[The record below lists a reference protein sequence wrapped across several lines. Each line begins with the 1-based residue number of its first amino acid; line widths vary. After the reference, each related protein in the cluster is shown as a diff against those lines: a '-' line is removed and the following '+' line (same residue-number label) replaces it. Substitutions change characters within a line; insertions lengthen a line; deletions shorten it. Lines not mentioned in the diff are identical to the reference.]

1 MLFLTT
7 MITCFKDDRSK
18 KMRATDKYLKTLL
31 SYYEEEIEG
40 EAYFYGL
47 VEHFEEQEKLT
58 VLARVERRAAES
70 VVPLLEK
77 YELVPRDE
85 SELKIRGEGYVGRHA
100 SFDWFEFMTYM
111 VNRYPGYLE
120 DFTALE
126 RMAPEEDLCALN
138 DLTDH
143 EVAAIAFAKRELV
156 GDPDSL
162 APLYDY
168 LDPRR

>member
-7 MITCFKDDRSK
+7 TNKCFKDGRSK
-18 KMRATDKYLKTLL
+18 KMKATDEYLKTLL

-47 VEHFEEQEKLT
+47 VDHFEEQEKLT

-77 YELVPRDE
+77 YELAPRDE
-85 SELKIRGEGYVGRHA
+85 SELKTRGESYVGRHA

-138 DLTDH
+138 NLTDH
-143 EVAAIAFAKRELV
+143 EVAAIEFAKRELA

-168 LDPRR
+168 LNT

>member
-1 MLFLTT
+1 
-7 MITCFKDDRSK
+7 
-18 KMRATDKYLKTLL
+18 MRATDKYLKTLL

-47 VEHFEEQEKLT
+47 VDHFEQQEKLT

-85 SELKIRGEGYVGRHA
+85 SELKTRGEGYVVRHA
-100 SFDWFEFMTYM
+100 SLDWFEFMTYI

-120 DFTALE
+120 DFTTLE
-126 RMAPEEDLCALN
+126 RMAPEEDRYALN
-138 DLTDH
+138 NLTVH
-143 EVAAIAFAKRELV
+143 EVAAIEFAQRELT

-168 LDPRR
+168 LDPGR

>member
-1 MLFLTT
+1 
-7 MITCFKDDRSK
+7 
-18 KMRATDKYLKTLL
+18 MRATDKYLKTLL

-47 VEHFEEQEKLT
+47 ADHFEQQEKLT

-85 SELKIRGEGYVGRHA
+85 SELKTRGEGYVGRHA
-100 SFDWFEFMTYM
+100 SLDWFEFMTYI

-120 DFTALE
+120 DFTTLE
-126 RMAPEEDLCALN
+126 RMAPEEDLYALN
-138 DLTDH
+138 NLTVH
-143 EVAAIAFAKRELV
+143 EVAAIEFAKRELT

-168 LDPRR
+168 LDPGR

>member
-1 MLFLTT
+1 
-7 MITCFKDDRSK
+7 
-18 KMRATDKYLKTLL
+18 MRATDKYLKTLL

-47 VEHFEEQEKLT
+47 VDHFEQQEKLT

-85 SELKIRGEGYVGRHA
+85 SELKTRGEGYVGRHA
-100 SFDWFEFMTYM
+100 SLDWFEFMTYI

-120 DFTALE
+120 DFTTLE
-126 RMAPEEDLCALN
+126 RMAPEEDLYALKN
-138 DLTDH
+138 MTVH
-143 EVAAIAFAKRELV
+143 EVAAIEFAKRELT

-168 LDPRR
+168 LDPGR

>member
-1 MLFLTT
+1 
-7 MITCFKDDRSK
+7 
-18 KMRATDKYLKTLL
+18 MRATDKYLKTLL

-47 VEHFEEQEKLT
+47 VDHFEQQEKLT

-77 YELVPRDE
+77 YALVPRDE
-85 SELKIRGEGYVGRHA
+85 SELKTRGEGYVGRHA
-100 SFDWFEFMTYM
+100 SLDWFEFMTYI

-120 DFTALE
+120 DFTTLE
-126 RMAPEEDLCALN
+126 RMAPEEDLYALKN
-138 DLTDH
+138 MTVH
-143 EVAAIAFAKRELV
+143 EVAAIEFAKRELA

-168 LDPRR
+168 LDPGR

>member
-1 MLFLTT
+1 MA
-7 MITCFKDDRSK
+7 DRK
-18 KMRATDKYLKTLL
+18 YMRVTDNYLKTLL

-47 VEHFEEQEKLT
+47 VDHFEEQDKLT

-77 YELVPRDE
+77 YKLVPGDE
-85 SELKIRGEGYVGRHA
+85 SKLKARGESYVQRHA
-100 SFDWFEFMTYM
+100 SFGWFEFMTYM

-126 RMAPEEDLCALN
+126 KMAPEEDLYALN
-138 DLTDH
+138 NLTEH
-143 EVAAIAFAKRELV
+143 EVAAIEFAKRELA

-162 APLYDY
+162 APLRDY
-168 LDPRR
+168 LNS

>member
-1 MLFLTT
+1 
-7 MITCFKDDRSK
+7 
-18 KMRATDKYLKTLL
+18 MRATDKYLKTLL

-47 VEHFEEQEKLT
+47 ADHFEQQEKLT

-85 SELKIRGEGYVGRHA
+85 SELKTRGEGYVGRHA
-100 SFDWFEFMTYM
+100 SLDWFEFMTYI

-120 DFTALE
+120 DFTTLE
-126 RMAPEEDLCALN
+126 RMAPEEDLYALN
-138 DLTDH
+138 NLTVH
-143 EVAAIAFAKRELV
+143 EVAAIEFAQRELT

-168 LDPRR
+168 LDPGR

>member
-1 MLFLTT
+1 
-7 MITCFKDDRSK
+7 
-18 KMRATDKYLKTLL
+18 MRATDKYLKTLL

-47 VEHFEEQEKLT
+47 ADHFEQQEKLT

-85 SELKIRGEGYVGRHA
+85 SELKTRGEGYVGRHA
-100 SFDWFEFMTYM
+100 SLDWFEFMTYI

-120 DFTALE
+120 DFTTLE
-126 RMAPEEDLCALN
+126 RMAPEEDLYALN
-138 DLTDH
+138 NLTDH
-143 EVAAIAFAKRELV
+143 EVAAIEFAQRELT

-168 LDPRR
+168 LDPGR

>member
-1 MLFLTT
+1 
-7 MITCFKDDRSK
+7 
-18 KMRATDKYLKTLL
+18 MRATDKYLKTLL

-47 VEHFEEQEKLT
+47 VDHFEQQEKLT

-85 SELKIRGEGYVGRHA
+85 SELKTRGEGYVGRHA
-100 SFDWFEFMTYM
+100 SLNWFEFMTYI

-120 DFTALE
+120 DFTTLE
-126 RMAPEEDLCALN
+126 RMAPEEDLYALKN
-138 DLTDH
+138 MTVH
-143 EVAAIAFAKRELV
+143 EVAAIEFAKRELA

-168 LDPRR
+168 LDPGR